1 MQKKNKLSICAVLC
15 SLLVLPFE
23 SIAQASNP
31 LSAEFLEGLPPS
43 VREELSL
50 NNAVEKEEAIDLYI

>member
-1 MQKKNKLSICAVLC
+1 MQKQNKLPTYAVLF
-15 SLLVLPFE
+15 SILVFPFDL
-23 SIAQASNP
+23 IAQASNP

-43 VREELSL
+43 VREELTL